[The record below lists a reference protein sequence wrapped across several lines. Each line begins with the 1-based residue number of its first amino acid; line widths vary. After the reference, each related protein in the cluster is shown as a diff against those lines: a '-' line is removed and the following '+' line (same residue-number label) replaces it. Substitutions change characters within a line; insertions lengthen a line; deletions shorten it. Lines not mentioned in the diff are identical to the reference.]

1 MDIQIIE
8 CVLLI
13 DLLSSG
19 IPLGI
24 LTALELFY
32 FTEENTGLD
41 SQKIWELVKL
51 AALGGMLLPRI
62 ADSLV
67 DLIGASFLIYFGIF
81 GLGPKHKH
89 EHENEKKPLLS
100 NSSTV

>member
-32 FTEENTGLD
+32 FSEENKSLD
-41 SQKIWELVKL
+41 SGKIWEFVKL
-51 AALGGMLLPRI
+51 AALGGKLL
-62 ADSLV
+62 
-67 DLIGASFLIYFGIF
+67 YQ
-81 GLGPKHKH
+81 
-89 EHENEKKPLLS
+89 E
-100 NSSTV
+100 